1 MHQKIIWILVLGALL
16 NPGQLFSQNVWTLD
30 DCIAY
35 ALEHSLS
42 QTSQKYREAISKE
55 RWKQS
60 KRDMLPTIGISYPS
74 YNVSFGR
81 TLDPV
86 TNSFVES
93 RFVSGLSGGL
103 SSSVTVFEA
112 FRKWH
117 TLAYQKLIYQS
128 SQFSAE
134 QSQYDLAFRIMD
146 LFNNV
151 LFQEGALHIIKE
163 QQAVNLLYEKEIIKR
178 VALELN
184 AKADLYDME
193 ATTSGDALEVLKA
206 ENALKAAKLALLQ
219 EMNLEAD
226 HIAIIQDK
234 AVEFTSNTI
243 TKMNLNEV
251 FSSSLEVLPSL
262 QISKINVAT
271 AQKELAISKTA
282 LYPSI
287 RLGGSISTSY
297 SDNFR
302 DFSGSTIPFDEQI
315 KNNQSKYIGLS
326 LNFPIFNNGRM
337 RSNIKIGKIQL
348 EDSKTQLE
356 IEEQRTYK
364 IIQELLQKN
373 EALMAEKD
381 LNQKK
386 LRAKQKAYDIAQK
399 KFDKKLINLYD
410 LQIASNAYAYT
421 KIEQVRI
428 IAQMAIQKRTLDFYN
443 GKFILPTLAAS
454 N

>member
-16 NPGQLFSQNVWTLD
+16 HPMQLVSQTIWTLD

-42 QTSQKYREAISKE
+42 QTSQNYREAISEE

-60 KRDMLPTIGISYPS
+60 KRDMLPTIGVSYPS

-117 TLAYQKLIYQS
+117 ALAYQKLLYQS
-128 SQFSAE
+128 SKFDAQ
-134 QSQYDLAFRIMD
+134 QSQYDLAFRIMT

-151 LFQEGALHIIKE
+151 LFQEGALYILKE

-184 AKADLYDME
+184 AKADLYDIE

-206 ENALKAAKLALLQ
+206 ENALKAAKLSLLQ

-234 AVEFTSNTI
+234 AVALTPNSTSE
-243 TKMNLNEV
+243 MNQTEV
-251 FSSSLEVLPSL
+251 FNSALHVVPNL

-271 AQKELAISKTA
+271 AEKDLAITKTA
-282 LYPSI
+282 LFPSI
-287 RLGGSISTSY
+287 RLGGGISTSY

-326 LNFPIFNNGRM
+326 LNFPIFNNGRT
-337 RSNIKIGKIQL
+337 RSNIKIGKLQL
-348 EDSKTQLE
+348 ENSKTQLE

-364 IIQELLQKN
+364 IIQELLQTN
-373 EALMAEKD
+373 EALIAEEA

-386 LRAKQKAYDIAQK
+386 LRAKEKAYAIAQK
-399 KFDKKLINLYD
+399 KFDKNIINLYD
-410 LQIASNAYAYT
+410 LQLASNAYAYT
-421 KIEQVRI
+421 KIEQVRLV
-428 IAQMAIQKRTLDFYN
+428 AQMAIQKRTLDFYN
-443 GKFILPTLAAS
+443 GKFTLPTLAAS

>member
-1 MHQKIIWILVLGALL
+1 MQQQIIWILLLGVLL
-16 NPGQLFSQNVWTLD
+16 NPIQLFSQNVWTLD

-42 QTSQKYREAISKE
+42 QTSKKYNEDISEE

-60 KRDMLPTIGISYPS
+60 KRDMLPTIVVSYPS
-74 YNVSFGR
+74 YYVSFGR

-103 SSSVTVFEA
+103 SSSVTLFEA

-117 TLAYQKLIYQS
+117 ALAYQKLIYQS
-128 SQFSAE
+128 SKFDAQ

-146 LFNNV
+146 LFNSV
-151 LFQEGALHIIKE
+151 LFQEGALRILKE
-163 QQAVNLLYEKEIIKR
+163 QQEVNLIYEKEIIKR

-184 AKADLYDME
+184 AKADLYDIE
-193 ATTSGDALEVLKA
+193 ATTSEDALEVLKA

-219 EMNLEAD
+219 EMNLETD
-226 HIAIIQDK
+226 HIAIIQDE
-234 AVEFTSNTI
+234 AVALTSNSNTEFD
-243 TKMNLNEV
+243 LNEV
-251 FSSSLEVLPSL
+251 FNTSLDVLPGL
-262 QISKINVAT
+262 QISKLNVAT
-271 AQKELAISKTA
+271 AKKELAITKTA
-282 LYPSI
+282 RFPNI
-287 RLGGSISTSY
+287 RLGGGISTSF

-302 DFSGSTIPFDEQI
+302 DFSGNTIPFDEQI
-315 KNNQSKYIGLS
+315 KNNQSKYIGVS
-326 LNFPIFNNGRM
+326 LNFPIFNNGRT
-337 RSNIKIGKIQL
+337 RSSIKIARIELENSKIQL
-348 EDSKTQLE
+348 K

-373 EALMAEKD
+373 KALIAEEE

-386 LRAKQKAYDIAQK
+386 LIAKEKAYDIAQK

-410 LQIASNAYAYT
+410 LQIASNAYSHT
-421 KIEQVRI
+421 KIEQVRL

-443 GKFILPTLAAS
+443 GKFILSTLAAS

>member
-1 MHQKIIWILVLGALL
+1 MHQKIIWILVLGTLL
-16 NPGQLFSQNVWTLD
+16 QPNQLFSQNVWTLD
-30 DCIAY
+30 ACIAY

-42 QTSQKYREAISKE
+42 QTSQKHREAISEE

-60 KRDMLPTIGISYPS
+60 KRDMLPTIGVSYPS

-103 SSSVTVFEA
+103 SSSVMLFEA

-117 TLAYQKLIYQS
+117 ALAYQKLVYQS
-128 SQFSAE
+128 SKFDAQ
-134 QSQYDLAFRIMD
+134 QSQYDLAFKIMD

-151 LFQEGALHIIKE
+151 LFQEGALDILKE
-163 QQAVNLLYEKEIIKR
+163 QQAVNLLYEKEIIKK
-178 VALELN
+178 VVLELN
-184 AKADLYDME
+184 AKADLYDIE

-226 HIAIIQDK
+226 HITIIQDK
-234 AVEFTSNTI
+234 AVEFTPKSATE
-243 TKMNLNEV
+243 MNLNEV
-251 FSSSLEVLPSL
+251 FNTALEVLPSL
-262 QISKINVAT
+262 QISKFNVA
-271 AQKELAISKTA
+271 ASEKELAITKTE

-287 RLGGSISTSY
+287 RLGGGISTSY

-302 DFSGSTIPFDEQI
+302 DFSGSTIPFDEQV

-326 LNFPIFNNGRM
+326 LNFPIFNNGRT
-337 RSNIKIGKIQL
+337 RSSIKIAGIEL
-348 EDSKTQLE
+348 ENSKTQLK
-356 IEEQRTYK
+356 IEKQRTYK

-373 EALMAEKD
+373 EALIAEEA
-381 LNQKK
+381 LNLKK
-386 LRAKQKAYDIAQK
+386 LKAKEKAYDIAQK
-399 KFDKKLINLYD
+399 KFDKKIINLYD
-410 LQIASNAYAYT
+410 LQIASNAYSHT
-421 KIEQVRI
+421 KIEQVRL
-428 IAQMAIQKRTLDFYN
+428 IAQMAIQKRTLDFYK

>member
-1 MHQKIIWILVLGALL
+1 MIWILVLGALL
-16 NPGQLFSQNVWTLD
+16 HPVKLFSQTVWTLD

-42 QTSQKYREAISKE
+42 QTSQNYREAISEE

-60 KRDMLPTIGISYPS
+60 KRDMLPTIGVSYPS

-103 SSSVTVFEA
+103 SSSVVVFEA

-117 TLAYQKLIYQS
+117 ALAYQKLLYQS
-128 SQFSAE
+128 SKFDAQ
-134 QSQYDLAFRIMD
+134 QSQYDLAFRIMT

-151 LFQEGALHIIKE
+151 LFQEGALYILKE

-184 AKADLYDME
+184 AKADLYDIE
-193 ATTSGDALEVLKA
+193 ATTSGDSLEVLKA

-219 EMNLEAD
+219 EMNLEAE
-226 HIAIIQDK
+226 HIAIIQDE
-234 AVEFTSNTI
+234 AVALTSNSKTE
-243 TKMNLNEV
+243 KDLNEV
-251 FSSSLEVLPSL
+251 YNSALGVLPKL
-262 QISKINVAT
+262 QISKLNVAT
-271 AQKELAISKTA
+271 AEKDLAITKTA
-282 LYPSI
+282 LFPSN
-287 RLGGSISTSY
+287 RLGGGISTSY

-326 LNFPIFNNGRM
+326 LNFPIFNNGRT
-337 RSNIKIGKIQL
+337 RSNIKIGKLQL
-348 EDSKTQLE
+348 ESSKTQLE

-364 IIQELLQKN
+364 IIQELLQTN
-373 EALMAEKD
+373 EALIAEEL

-386 LRAKQKAYDIAQK
+386 LRAKEKAYAIAQK
-399 KFDKKLINLYD
+399 KFDKKIINLYD
-410 LQIASNAYAYT
+410 LQMASNAYSHT
-421 KIEQVRI
+421 KIEQVRLV
-428 IAQMAIQKRTLDFYN
+428 AQMAIQKRTLDFYN
-443 GKFILPTLAAS
+443 GKFTLPTLEAS